1 MSHFCR
7 GHSFDHLL
15 VAHLIID
22 QGSNMN
28 ISRFEQR
35 TLHVLAKGGHINY
48 QRNSSGTVH
57 FVECYT
63 REGFVL
69 SDCSLDVFRKLKTK
83 RLIKSKNSQPYQITA
98 LGLRIVRPQLDN
110 R

>member
-1 MSHFCR
+1 M
-7 GHSFDHLL
+7 
-15 VAHLIID
+15 IY
-22 QGSNMN
+22 QGFNMN

-35 TLHVLAKGGHINY
+35 TLHVLAKGGHIKY
-48 QRNSSGTVH
+48 QRNHSGTIY

-69 SDCSLDVFRKLKTK
+69 TDCSLETFKKLKAK
-83 RLIKSKNSQPYQITA
+83 RLIQSKNSKPYQITA
-98 LGLRIVRPQLDN
+98 LGLKNVRAQLDN

>member
-1 MSHFCR
+1 
-7 GHSFDHLL
+7 
-15 VAHLIID
+15 
-22 QGSNMN
+22 MN

-35 TLHVLAKGGHINY
+35 TLHVLAKGGRITY
-48 QRNSSGTVH
+48 KRNSSGAVY

-63 REGFVL
+63 REGFLL

-83 RLIKSKNSQPYQITA
+83 RLIKSKNSQPYQITL
-98 LGLRIVRPQLDN
+98 LGLRTVRPQLDN